1 MREPVRNARLDGIG
15 ISASVV
21 GALVGATV
29 RAEAIRGG
37 AQIVAR
43 MATTDARFTIV
54 KFVLTCVEVRMS
66 PAVTGHP

>member
-1 MREPVRNARLDGIG
+1 MREPVRNARLDGTG

-29 RAEAIRGG
+29 WAEAIRGG

-43 MATTDARFTIV
+43 MARTDARFTIV
-54 KFVLTCVEVRMS
+54 KFVLIRVEVRM
-66 PAVTGHP
+66 